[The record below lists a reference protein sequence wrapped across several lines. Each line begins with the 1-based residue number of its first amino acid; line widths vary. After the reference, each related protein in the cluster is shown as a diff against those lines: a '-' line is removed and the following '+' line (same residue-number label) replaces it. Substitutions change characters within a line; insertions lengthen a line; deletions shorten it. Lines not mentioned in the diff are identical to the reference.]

1 MSAKSNPGVGALTQ
15 LQLIGPQEKLMYSDD
30 PGATN
35 PFSSSTWP
43 RATRGAIEQ
52 NEITFPF
59 ELGKTN
65 KKQIPRRGDMLGN
78 LALSITLP
86 IVPGAGIDDFW
97 AGRIGYV
104 LLRKLRLTLN
114 DAELDSSERLL
125 LTLQDELFVS
135 DMKRAG
141 VLDMIGGTTPNLRL
155 SQQHTIVVPL
165 KFFNCFRDQ
174 QKQTFLPLI
183 SAGNTL
189 DLVLEV
195 DTEKFENCITSY
207 AGSNPPTSLECEL
220 ITDYA
225 FLDSFE
231 RERLV
236 NRPFPVLVESTQDV
250 EGVSWKENNDV
261 VSGVTIIPTDT
272 VTIDMK
278 EINFPVKYLTF
289 VAYSKDAVGNLA
301 YFQFEDVIDRVSIV
315 FDGTEREVE
324 NDAKHYSLVNRFY
337 HARRAVSDKI
347 LFYSFAIDA
356 YDAQPSGHF
365 SFSNVI
371 QPILKV
377 KLKQPRDDIIVK
389 TFVSGLRWI
398 DFEAGYAALRYT

>member
-1 MSAKSNPGVGALTQ
+1 
-15 LQLIGPQEKLMYSDD
+15 
-30 PGATN
+30 
-35 PFSSSTWP
+35 
-43 RATRGAIEQ
+43 
-52 NEITFPF
+52 
-59 ELGKTN
+59 
-65 KKQIPRRGDMLGN
+65 
-78 LALSITLP
+78 
-86 IVPGAGIDDFW
+86 
-97 AGRIGYV
+97 
-104 LLRKLRLTLN
+104 
-114 DAELDSSERLL
+114 
-125 LTLQDELFVS
+125 
-135 DMKRAG
+135 
-141 VLDMIGGTTPNLRL
+141 MIGGTTPNLRL

-195 DTEKFENCITSY
+195 ETEKFENCITSY

-337 HARRAVSDKI
+337 HARRAVSDRI

-398 DFEAGYAALRYT
+398 DFEAGHAALRYT